1 MGEIA
6 VLSSKGI
13 AILPHLFEHFGPFVA
28 LFVFFSLMPV
38 GHMTVGI
45 LFVVLGSF
53 YPALPDEH
61 KHHEVKVG
69 SGTANLEYKGS
80 LRTALTAIGAFV
92 IMLSFAELA
101 VR

>member
-6 VLSSKGI
+6 VISSKGI
-13 AILPHLFEHFGPFVA
+13 AILPHLFEHGPFVA
-28 LFVFFSLMPV
+28 LFVFFALMPV
-38 GHMTVGI
+38 GHMTLGI
-45 LFVVLGSF
+45 LLVVLGSF

-69 SGTANLEYKGS
+69 SGTTNLEYKGS
-80 LRTALTAIGAFV
+80 LRTALTGIGAFV
-92 IMLSFAELA
+92 IVASFAELV